1 MNIGFRTLLTISVSH
16 DFHDGVC
23 DALSFVVPPATQD
36 ALKAMRG
43 MARELNG
50 QLHVLIEEDADGHAQ
65 IDSTGRT
72 LVFGLQPVSNLF
84 AQYTGDL
91 ALAKGERPLFT
102 NEASVDAI
110 GAAPR
115 GVRIVAPRMS
125 ITPISAARPLTL
137 RAITAEGLPKASIT
151 LKDTD
156 AAWQWDAGGLTG
168 EVLITEE
175 DQPGHVLAQQR
186 LFIGQG
192 LSDCWGLLQLKIGAD
207 HVLHGHAFT
216 LSLAAREDVLR
227 YYVLVKPANQADL
240 DSIKVLDQGAA
251 AAGRTPIVFTPH
263 LPPFG
268 AGHLTPDLLDPDHTR
283 QVVLF
288 EADAPLAR
296 QARGP
301 HGIALQRLGE
311 VLIGDLPQPGAER
324 SDAQFVVHLSK
335 P

>member
-1 MNIGFRTLLTISVSH
+1 MNTGFRTLWTIAVSH
-16 DFHDGVC
+16 DFHGGVC

-36 ALKAMRG
+36 ALKAMRA

-50 QLHVLIEEDADGHAQ
+50 QLHVLIEEDADGKAV
-65 IDSTGRT
+65 IDSAGRS
-72 LVFGLQPVSNLF
+72 LVFGLLPGSTLF
-84 AQYTGDL
+84 AQYTADQGL
-91 ALAKGERPLFT
+91 AAGQRALFT
-102 NEASVDAI
+102 NEVNADAI
-110 GAAPR
+110 GAGPR

-125 ITPISAARPLTL
+125 ITPINAVRPLTL

-156 AAWQWDAGGLTG
+156 AAWQWDAGGLLG

-192 LSDCWGLLQLKIGAD
+192 LSDCWGLLQLTITAD
-207 HVLHGHAFT
+207 HVLHGRAFT
-216 LSLAAREDVLR
+216 LDLPAREDLLR

-251 AAGRTPIVFTPH
+251 AAGRTPIVFTPR

-268 AGHLTPDLLDPDHTR
+268 AGYLTPDLLDPDHTR
-283 QVVLF
+283 QIVLF

-311 VLIGDLPQPGAER
+311 VVIGDLPQPGAER